1 MTQRVSRRSF
11 LRRTAVA
18 GTAGVVLPGFLQK
31 ASRAG
36 TSPNEKLNIAMVG
49 CGGRAR
55 GNLAGIRSENI
66 VALCDVDQNQAKAT
80 YGEYPDV
87 PKFSDWRKMLD
98 KMDKQIDA
106 VVVSTP
112 DHTHAGPSVAAM
124 LLGKHCYC
132 EKPLSKSIYE
142 IRRMIDTAKKMN
154 VVTQMGTQI
163 HAGNN
168 YRRVVELVQG
178 GAIGPVRDVHVWK
191 SGKYVGGK
199 LPTETPPVP
208 EGLDWDLW
216 LGPAPY
222 RPYNSAFVPFK
233 WRNWW
238 DYGTGILG
246 DFGCHFGDLAFWA
259 LDLKHP
265 LTIEAKGPEVDPYST
280 SCNVTVEYT
289 FPARG
294 DMPPVNYTWYDGDK
308 RPALVTEGKVP
319 NMAGA
324 VLFVGEK
331 GMIVADYGSYK
342 LLPEDKFVDFK
353 PPAPTIPN
361 SIGHHAE
368 WINACK
374 NGGPTTCNFDYS
386 GALSEAVM
394 LGVVSYRV
402 GQKLE
407 WDPKE
412 LKATNCAA
420 ADEFIRPKVRPGWEV
435 A

>member
-18 GTAGVVLPGFLQK
+18 GTAGVALPAFLQK

-36 TSPNEKLNIAMVG
+36 ASPNEKLNIAMIG

-55 GNLAGIRSENI
+55 GNLVGIRSENI

-87 PKFSDWRKMLD
+87 PKFIDWRKMLD

-106 VVVSTP
+106 VVVTTP

-132 EKPLSKSIYE
+132 EKPLARSVSD
-142 IRRMIDTAKKMN
+142 IRRMIDTSKKMN

-163 HAGNN
+163 HASNN

-178 GAIGPVRDVHVWK
+178 GAIGPIRDVHVWVP
-191 SGKYVGGK
+191 GKYVGGK
-199 LPTETPPVP
+199 LPTDTPPVP
-208 EGLDWDLW
+208 AGLDWDLW

-222 RPYNSAFVPFK
+222 RPYNPAFVPFK

-246 DFGCHFGDLAFWA
+246 DFGCHFGDLPFWA

-265 LTIEAKGPEVDPYST
+265 LTIEAQGPPVDPYSA
-280 SCNVTVEYT
+280 SCDLTVKYT

-294 DMPPVNYTWYDGDK
+294 DMPPVNYTWYDGEK
-308 RPALVTEGKVP
+308 RPALLTEGKVP
-319 NMAGA
+319 NMKVG
-324 VLFVGEK
+324 VLFIGEK
-331 GMIVADYGSYK
+331 GMIEADYGSYK
-342 LLPEDKFVDFK
+342 LLPEEKFADFT
-353 PPAPTIPN
+353 PPEPTIPN
-361 SIGHHAE
+361 SIGHHEE
-368 WINACK
+368 WIAACK

-412 LKATNCAA
+412 LKATNCPA